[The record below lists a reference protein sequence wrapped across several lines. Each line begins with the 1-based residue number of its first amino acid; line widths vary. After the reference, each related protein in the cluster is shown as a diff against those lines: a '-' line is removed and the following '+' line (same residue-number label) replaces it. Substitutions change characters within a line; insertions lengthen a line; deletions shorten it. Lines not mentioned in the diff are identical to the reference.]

1 MREWLIYPD
10 FESPAGIGVR
20 GLLAS
25 TLAAI
30 QQWHRGS
37 DCKMVK
43 VRVAAEV
50 GPYLGSK
57 ATRNVLEDVSPEGGN
72 LFSKVEPVLA
82 LFVGVKAAERLVTH
96 IVDVSITRS

>member
-1 MREWLIYPD
+1 MD
-10 FESPAGIGVR
+10 QDGGVR

-30 QQWHRGS
+30 QRWQRDS
-37 DCKMVK
+37 DCAMVK
-43 VRVAAEV
+43 VRVAAEL

-57 ATRNVLEDVSPEGGN
+57 AARNVLEDVSAEGRN
-72 LFSKVEPVLA
+72 LLSAVEPALA

-96 IVDVSITRS
+96 IVDVSIVRF

>member
-1 MREWLIYPD
+1 MREWLIHPD
-10 FESPAGIGVR
+10 FESPAGSGAR

-30 QQWHRGS
+30 EQWQRGS

-43 VRVAAEV
+43 VRVAAEL

-57 ATRNVLEDVSPEGGN
+57 ATRNVLEDVSVEGGN
-72 LFSKVEPVLA
+72 LLSKVEPALA

-96 IVDVSITRS
+96 IVDVSILRF

>member
-1 MREWLIYPD
+1 MREWLIHPN
-10 FESPAGIGVR
+10 FESPAGSSVR

-30 QQWHRGS
+30 QQWQKGS
-37 DCKMVK
+37 DCKIVK
-43 VRVAAEV
+43 VRVAAEL

-57 ATRNVLEDVSPEGGN
+57 ATRNVLEDVSAEGRN
-72 LFSKVEPVLA
+72 LLSAIEPALA

-96 IVDVSITRS
+96 IVDVSIVRF